1 VTPTA
6 LLAELRRRGVELAVH
21 GDKLRYTAPKGAL
34 TDELREGMRQHKQA
48 LIELLSI
55 ELLPVGWR
63 CVVECDALGGERIVL
78 CRDMATMEKAPATW
92 PRYTLAEVLALAYA
106 GVAGDDLQAV
116 HKAKRVFGGVARVE
130 EAPA

>member
-1 VTPTA
+1 MTPIG

-55 ELLPVGWR
+55 ELLPVGWW
-63 CVVECDALGGERIVL
+63 CVVECDALDGERIVL
-78 CRDMATMEKAPATW
+78 CRDLGTVQNAPATW

-106 GVAGDDLQAV
+106 GVAGNDLRCV
-116 HKAKRVFGGVARVE
+116 HKAKRIFGGAARVE